1 MKHAMDEFKADLR
14 EADEARR
21 AVRSVVGDV
30 LAQDSAEGI
39 YGFAL
44 DQMKVDRKDVKGVAG
59 ICGRCSTWRSR
70 LPSQRRAWH
79 WIPTGV
85 EEKFVGASRQI
96 QVM

>member
-1 MKHAMDEFKADLR
+1 MKHAMDEFRAELR

-21 AVRSVVGDV
+21 AVRPIVGDV

-44 DQMKVDRKDVKGVAG
+44 DQMKIDRKDVQGVPA
-59 ICGRCSTWRSR
+59 
-70 LPSQRRAWH
+70 LRALFNLAQQANK
-79 WIPTGV
+79 PAPRQAFDSAGV
-85 EEKFVGASRQI
+85 EEKFVGAGRSI